1 MRANAKTRTKPRGQG
16 YVEREP
22 RVEVRCK
29 GVAIELDGCEL
40 EVEIT
45 EVSREGF
52 RLRSNAKF
60 DPGAEIWLAIANST
74 FAPVHALV
82 RWTRGDEAGGVFL
95 EPAAL

>member
-1 MRANAKTRTKPRGQG
+1 MRANAKARNQPKGQG
-16 YVEREP
+16 YVERET

-95 EPAAL
+95 EPVAL